1 MIKFFRKIRYNLM
14 ETGNTS
20 KYLKYAIGEIILVVI
35 GILIALS
42 INNWNEK
49 RKTNSQLQGYL
60 SSISKNIQSDTLE
73 INIIKALR
81 ERHNL
86 AAKDYVKYT
95 YMDSMPIQLV
105 PRIAPILGELYL
117 NVNQSGFDALKN
129 SGYIANLQGTDLEDA
144 IYDYY
149 SYYEEIHESET
160 SLNNFIENM
169 EAGLYDGNYEDVV
182 MAYKVFAST
191 KSANEFS
198 KNDQT
203 KALEQIYQNSK
214 MLGIMQ
220 RVASEQYFFVYD
232 SLKAKG
238 QKIVTLIKNE
248 LNDD

>member
-1 MIKFFRKIRYNLM
+1 MIKIFRRVRQNLIL
-14 ETGNTS
+14 ENKTS
-20 KYLKYAIGEIILVVI
+20 KYFKYAIGEIILVVI

-49 RKTNSQLQGYL
+49 RKTHNQLQGYL
-60 SSISKNIQSDTLE
+60 NGISKNIQSDTIE

-81 ERHNL
+81 ERQNL

-105 PRIAPILGELYL
+105 PKIAPILGEQYL

-129 SGYIANLQGTDLEDA
+129 SGYIANLQGTALEDA

-169 EAGLYDGNYEDVV
+169 EAGLYDGEYEDVV
-182 MAYKVFAST
+182 IVYKVFASL
-191 KSANEFS
+191 KSPNEFS
-198 KNDQT
+198 KKDLQ
-203 KALEQIYQNSK
+203 KALKQLYNNSK

-220 RVASEQYFFVYD
+220 RVASEEYFFVYD
-232 SLKAKG
+232 SLKTKG
-238 QKIVTLIKNE
+238 QKIVTLIKKE
-248 LNDD
+248 FDND

>member
-1 MIKFFRKIRYNLM
+1 M
-14 ETGNTS
+14 ETGKTS

-49 RKTNSQLQGYL
+49 RKTNNQLQGYL
-60 SSISKNIQSDTLE
+60 NSIRKNIQSDTIE
-73 INIIKALR
+73 INNIKNLR
-81 ERHNL
+81 KRHNL

-105 PRIAPILGELYL
+105 PEIGRILGEQYL
-117 NVNQSGFDALKN
+117 NINPSGFDALKN
-129 SGYIANLQGTDLEDA
+129 SGYIANLQGTDIEDA

-149 SYYEEIHESET
+149 SYYEEIHESEI

-169 EAGLYDGNYEDVV
+169 EAGLYDGKYEDVV
-182 MAYKVFAST
+182 IVYKVFTSS
-191 KSANEFS
+191 KSPNEFS
-198 KNDQT
+198 ERDIQ

-220 RVASEQYFFVYD
+220 RVASEEYFFVYD
-232 SLKAKG
+232 SLKTKG
-238 QKIVTLIKNE
+238 QNIVNLIKKE
-248 LNDD
+248 LDND

>member
-1 MIKFFRKIRYNLM
+1 VIKFFRHIRKSLLSENKF
-14 ETGNTS
+14 S
-20 KYLKYAIGEIILVVI
+20 KYLVYAIGEIILVVI

-49 RKTNSQLQGYL
+49 RKTNSQLQSYL
-60 SSISKNIQSDTLE
+60 SSIAKNIQSDRLE

-95 YMDSMPIQLV
+95 YSDSMPIQLV
-105 PRIAPILGELYL
+105 PRIAPILGEQSL

-129 SGYIANLQGTDLEDA
+129 SGYIANLQGSDLEDS

-169 EAGLYDGNYEDVV
+169 EAGLYDGSYEDVV

-203 KALEQIYQNSK
+203 KALEQIYKNSK

-220 RVASEQYFFVYD
+220 RVASEEYYFVYD
-232 SLKAKG
+232 SLKTKG
-238 QKIVTLIKNE
+238 QKVVSLINKE
-248 LNDD
+248 LNND